1 MNEQFVFIVDDN
13 PHVREAIRLLVD
25 SAGLS
30 TKLFSSAEEFL
41 SRYGGDEGGC
51 VVLDV
56 DLPGKSG
63 LELQEAILERG
74 ITVPIVFLT
83 GHGTVSLSVEAM
95 KRGAVDFIEKP
106 CDGDR
111 LIESIRRALEIDSRL
126 REEADRRRLFSE
138 RYASLTD
145 REREVMD
152 LLVRGQETKNIAR
165 ALGIA
170 PRTVDNHRA
179 AILDKMGVANA
190 ASLTRTVLTHRRA
203 GATF

>member
-13 PHVREAIRLLVD
+13 PHVREAIRLLVN

-203 GATF
+203 RATL